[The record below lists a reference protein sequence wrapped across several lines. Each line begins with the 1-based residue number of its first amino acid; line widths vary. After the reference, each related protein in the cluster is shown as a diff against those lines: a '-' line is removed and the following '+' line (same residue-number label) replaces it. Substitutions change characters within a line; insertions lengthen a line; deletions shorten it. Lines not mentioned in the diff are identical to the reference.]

1 MKTQDS
7 CLKNDDSGY
16 FKTLNKCYLGEVEK
30 IYFYQQTCPGESSH
44 ALHVFFFNS
53 KYACVI
59 VYRKAEPRY
68 TLRCMYL
75 WVINN

>member
-16 FKTLNKCYLGEVEK
+16 LKTLNKYYLGEVEK

-44 ALHVFFFNS
+44 ALHVFFFYS

-68 TLRCMYL
+68 TLRCIYL